1 LQGVNFRCDAFG
13 DIGTDLRE
21 LAWKTPIFSE
31 TLVPVSPN
39 ASYLGQVDEPYDPQ
53 PSGSGLPTGG
63 KVMVT
68 TPY

>member
-1 LQGVNFRCDAFG
+1 MENANLFRDFG
-13 DIGTDLRE
+13 
-21 LAWKTPIFSE
+21 
-31 TLVPVSPN
+31 VSPN